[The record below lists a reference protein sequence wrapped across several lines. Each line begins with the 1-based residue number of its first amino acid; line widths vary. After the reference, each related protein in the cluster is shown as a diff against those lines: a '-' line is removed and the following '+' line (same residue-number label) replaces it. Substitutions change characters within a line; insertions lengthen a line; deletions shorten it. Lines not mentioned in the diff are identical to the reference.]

1 MYLVAHLA
9 IGVPED
15 WGQVNYYWYWWTRH
29 EDDKKNG
36 ILGRHFLLESL
47 SIKKL
52 LKKNWSASALFSR
65 FHLCSIYQ
73 CIQNLLSIWQ
83 NIPCCCDEAAM
94 EVMWG
99 VENLLHILVPD
110 EETEL
115 REDDRTLR
123 SKGLHMFLQSLGYN
137 IEKELVSK
145 NTCLYGYPT
154 CNVSALLQSCKFI
167 LCSFVP

>member
-1 MYLVAHLA
+1 MIKLVGDVTTCLICLCHLSKSFFIVYGFTFA
-9 IGVPED
+9 DSLAKICQQHHSIDERIMKMIKKWYIGE
-15 WGQVNYYWYWWTRH
+15 T
-29 EDDKKNG
+29 
-36 ILGRHFLLESL
+36 HFLLESL
-47 SIKKL
+47 RIKKL

-65 FHLCSIYQ
+65 FHLCNIYQ

-99 VENLLHILVPD
+99 VENLLHILVPN

-115 REDDRTLR
+115 REEDRKLR
-123 SKGLHMFLQSLGYN
+123 SQGLHMFLQSLRYN

-145 NTCLYGYPT
+145 NTCLY
-154 CNVSALLQSCKFI
+154 
-167 LCSFVP
+167 